1 MNNQLKISH
10 LRVPYR
16 KSNDIFDIINLKYK
30 DPLLLFKSWFEE
42 AIKCENVFEPNA
54 MALATCSNK
63 IWDEEQ
69 VPTDWKEGLLIKIPK
84 KGDLS
89 KCDNYSGITL
99 LSIPG
104 KVFNRV
110 LLNRMKG
117 SVDAQLRDQQAGF
130 RKDRSYTDQIPTP
143 RIIVE
148 QSIEWNS
155 SLYINFIDYEK
166 AFDSVDRTTLW
177 KLLRHNG
184 VPEKIVNIIQNS
196 YDGLNCKIVHGG
208 QLTDSFE
215 CIPSVR
221 FVLLKE
227 LDENG
232 FHFFTNYNSRKAQE
246 LDSNPNASL
255 VFYWEPLKRQVRVEG
270 VVSRASEVEN
280 EEYFQSRPKASQIS
294 ATVSSQSEPIPCR
307 EFLDKK
313 YVELENEYA
322 AREKLPKP
330 SNWYVPNIYLYEL
343 AIYV

>member
-1 MNNQLKISH
+1 MLRTLYCSLSTMNNQLKISH

-16 KSNDIFDIINLKYK
+16 KSNDIFDIINLKHK

-54 MALATCSNK
+54 MALATCNK
-63 IWDEEQ
+63 Q
-69 VPTDWKEGLLIKIPK
+69 
-84 KGDLS
+84 
-89 KCDNYSGITL
+89 
-99 LSIPG
+99 
-104 KVFNRV
+104 
-110 LLNRMKG
+110 
-117 SVDAQLRDQQAGF
+117 
-130 RKDRSYTDQIPTP
+130 
-143 RIIVE
+143 
-148 QSIEWNS
+148 
-155 SLYINFIDYEK
+155 
-166 AFDSVDRTTLW
+166 
-177 KLLRHNG
+177 
-184 VPEKIVNIIQNS
+184 
-196 YDGLNCKIVHGG
+196 
-208 QLTDSFE
+208 

-232 FHFFTNYNSRKAQE
+232 FHFFTNYNSRKGQE
-246 LDSNPNASL
+246 LDDNPYASL

-322 AREKLPKP
+322 SKEKLPKP
-330 SNWYVPNIYLYEL
+330 SNWGGYILSPKSIEFWQGQTNRLHDRIRFRRCDQIPEINESELVHVGENGWVYERL
-343 AIYV
+343 AP

>member
-42 AIKCENVFEPNA
+42 AIECENVFEPNA
-54 MALATCSNK
+54 MALATCSK
-63 IWDEEQ
+63 Q
-69 VPTDWKEGLLIKIPK
+69 
-84 KGDLS
+84 
-89 KCDNYSGITL
+89 
-99 LSIPG
+99 
-104 KVFNRV
+104 
-110 LLNRMKG
+110 
-117 SVDAQLRDQQAGF
+117 
-130 RKDRSYTDQIPTP
+130 
-143 RIIVE
+143 
-148 QSIEWNS
+148 
-155 SLYINFIDYEK
+155 
-166 AFDSVDRTTLW
+166 
-177 KLLRHNG
+177 
-184 VPEKIVNIIQNS
+184 
-196 YDGLNCKIVHGG
+196 
-208 QLTDSFE
+208 

-246 LDSNPNASL
+246 LDSNPHASL

-270 VVSRASEVEN
+270 VVSRASEEEN

-330 SNWYVPNIYLYEL
+330 SNWLFVVMISQLCGITNFMSSLLINQVMTAKKTQGGYILSPKSIEFWQGQTNRLHDRIRFRRCDQIPEINGSDLVHVGENGWVYERL
-343 AIYV
+343 AP